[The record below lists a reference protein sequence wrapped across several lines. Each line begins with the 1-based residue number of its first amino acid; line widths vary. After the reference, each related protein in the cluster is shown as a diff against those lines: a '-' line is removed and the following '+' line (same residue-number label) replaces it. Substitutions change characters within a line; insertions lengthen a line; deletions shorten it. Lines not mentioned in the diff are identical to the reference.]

1 MNKSQNQNVSR
12 LSYSHKMHLVEPLD
26 LFTNGNDRF
35 PHPFHILQLMNSL
48 LFHISEA
55 LKSFPLRVEPPRIDH
70 CRKFPAR
77 DKNTS
82 Y

>member
-12 LSYSHKMHLVEPLD
+12 LSYSHKMHLVEPLG

-55 LKSFPLRVEPPRIDH
+55 LKRYPSGWSLPV
-70 CRKFPAR
+70 
-77 DKNTS
+77 
-82 Y
+82 